1 MKFQIFWMMP
11 HTKRLLEVKT
21 FLFIATAYSI
31 AISVLFFMPTGEL
44 PKVDFSA
51 ADKLVHGLIY
61 FILINL
67 WAAFFYLKK
76 NLHFNINWAS
86 ILFFSILLYGII
98 IEILQGLFTA
108 SRIADIFDVLANLIG
123 SLLGILFFKSIKKYI
138 NI

>member
-1 MKFQIFWMMP
+1 MMP
-11 HTKRLLEVKT
+11 HTKRLLEGKT
-21 FLFIATAYSI
+21 LLFIATAYSI

-44 PKVDFSA
+44 PEVSFSA

-76 NLHFNINWAS
+76 NLHFNINWVS